1 MSFREFN
8 SIEMKESVSNY
19 TNLEEKTSCEIS
31 DNVEQ
36 VRKIDC
42 EKATIIVG
50 RSLLFVFTLC
60 YYVFSIKSL
69 FDISYVE
76 ERKRCKISDLW
87 CYLFS
92 SLFGNLIFIKIVTR
106 LNENKLC
113 IILSPNMYILGIK
126 SSYILW
132 GSLLFYGIPCL
143 DKLSSSLLFKMALF
157 QYIFDII
164 SLALTFII
172 SVHPVHF
179 LCGKSVR
186 KNLNISFANSSFS
199 FVSFVILKEF
209 LAEQIPKFFTIF
221 LL

>member
-19 TNLEEKTSCEIS
+19 TSLEEKTSGEIS

-132 GSLLFYGIPCL
+132 GSLLFYGVPCL
-143 DKLSSSLLFKMALF
+143 DDLADTLLFKMSLL
-157 QYIFDII
+157 QYMFDII
-164 SLALTFII
+164 SVAVVSVINLYITYLYYEDVKETKEAAIQAIAGGIRDADNNNNDTI
-172 SVHPVHF
+172 SM
-179 LCGKSVR
+179 
-186 KNLNISFANSSFS
+186 
-199 FVSFVILKEF
+199 VI
-209 LAEQIPKFFTIF
+209 
-221 LL
+221 